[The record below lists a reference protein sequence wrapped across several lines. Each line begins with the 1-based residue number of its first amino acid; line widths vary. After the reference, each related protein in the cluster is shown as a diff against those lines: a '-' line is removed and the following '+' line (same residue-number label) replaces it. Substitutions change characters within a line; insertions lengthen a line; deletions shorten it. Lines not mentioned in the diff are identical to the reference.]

1 MSSPCKTMLPD
12 DAGRVPA
19 STAMK
24 VDLPAPFGPI
34 SPVIRPGMTSIDTP
48 STACMP
54 SKWRW
59 MSRAP
64 SIGSLTGTF
73 SYHPSRLLLDGGRAG
88 KDATLLGHH
97 TLGAEPQEAEDE
109 EADANP
115 FQRGDQVGRA
125 DVHTPQ
131 QPRDLLEADR
141 HQEGAQDGAD
151 VVASASHDD
160 RGEQDDGLRVR
171 PR

>member
-1 MSSPCKTMLPD
+1 MLPD

-34 SPVIRPGMTSIDTP
+34 SPVMRPGMTSIDTP

-54 SKWRW
+54 SKWPW

-73 SYHPSRLLLDGGRAG
+73 SYHPSRLFLDGGRTG

-97 TLGAEPQEAEDE
+97 TPGTEPEEAEDE

-115 FQRGDQVGRA
+115 FQRGDQVRRA
-125 DVHTPQ
+125 DIHPLQ

-141 HQEGAQDGAD
+141 HQEGANDGAD
-151 VVASASHDD
+151 VVASAADDD
-160 RGEQDDGLRVR
+160 RSEQDDGLGVQ
-171 PR
+171 PG